1 MPKIITDFTTHQIG
15 EAINN
20 DQMLYADQLAREE
33 INRHVDRLDAIE
45 SGTPYVTCST
55 PGGTAAKVV
64 AIQDFT
70 LKAHWPIVIYFT
82 YGFTTTQPTLKIN
95 DEEAKPIWLYG
106 APIAPHKVHDHTVL
120 SMVYDGTRY
129 NVTSILYMGESMVS
143 GAVDLDLPSGILW
156 ADHNVGAATPQ
167 AVGLYFSFGNVIGH
181 AEGEGYNF
189 DQTTYDNS
197 TPGAALT
204 GDIAVGDTY
213 DAARHNMGGNWRLPT
228 KEEFQELY
236 NNCDCIWIE
245 ENGMPGRRFTSRLNG
260 NSIFF
265 PAAGRYVSTTLY
277 DRGTIG
283 YYWENSLKS
292 DTLGYCLYFNSSNV
306 DPADFYF
313 RNYGY
318 PVRAVQ

>member
-1 MPKIITDFTTHQIG
+1 MPKIITNFHTHQIG
-15 EAINN
+15 EGINN
-20 DQMLYADQLAREE
+20 DEMLYGDQLARDE

-106 APIAPHKVHDHTVL
+106 APITPHKVHDHTVL

-143 GAVDLDLPSGILW
+143 GAIDLDLPSGILW
-156 ADHNVGAATPQ
+156 ADHNVGAATPE
-167 AVGLYFSFGNVIGH
+167 APGLYFSWGNVIGH
-181 AEGEGYNF
+181 AEGSEYTF
-189 DQTTYDNS
+189 DQTTYNS
-197 TPGAALT
+197 TPGAALDA
-204 GDIAVGDTY
+204 DIAVGDTY
-213 DAARHNMGGNWRLPT
+213 DMARHNMGSPWRLPT

-236 NNCDCIWIE
+236 DNCDCIWIE
-245 ENGMPGRRFTSRLNG
+245 ENGMNGRRFTSRLNG

-265 PAAGRYVSTTLY
+265 PAAGGYFNRSFY
-277 DRGTIG
+277 DRGTTG
-283 YYWENSLKS
+283 YYWASSLYSATNGYSLYIDSS
-292 DTLGYCLYFNSSNV
+292 DV
-306 DPADFYF
+306 
-313 RNYGY
+313 Y
-318 PVRAVQ
+318 PQRSYSRYDGFSVRAVQ

>member
-1 MPKIITDFTTHQIG
+1 MPKIITNFHTHQIG
-15 EAINN
+15 EGINN
-20 DQMLYADQLAREE
+20 DEMLYGDQLARDE

-106 APIAPHKVHDHTVL
+106 APITPHKVHDHTVL

-143 GAVDLDLPSGILW
+143 GAVDLDLPSGLLW
-156 ADHNVGAATPQ
+156 ADHNVGAATPE
-167 AVGLYFSFGNVIGH
+167 AAGLYFSWGNVIGH
-181 AEGEGYNF
+181 AEGSGYNF
-189 DQTTYDNS
+189 DQTTYNS
-197 TPGAALT
+197 TPGAALDA
-204 GDIAVGDTY
+204 DIAVGDTY
-213 DAARHNMGGNWRLPT
+213 DMARHNMGSPWRLPT

-236 NNCDCIWIE
+236 DNCDCIWIE

-265 PAAGRYVSTTLY
+265 PAAGDYSGTTLY
-277 DRGTIG
+277 LRGTLGFYWASSLYSATNG
-283 YYWENSLKS
+283 YNL
-292 DTLGYCLYFNSSNV
+292 DFNSSDVN
-306 DPADFYF
+306 PQNHYNRFLGF
-313 RNYGY
+313 S
-318 PVRAVQ
+318 VRAVQ

>member
-1 MPKIITDFTTHQIG
+1 MPKIITDFSTHQIG

-20 DQMLYADQLAREE
+20 DAMLYADQLARDE
-33 INRHVDRLDAIE
+33 INRHVDRLDVIE

-55 PGGTAAKVV
+55 PGATKDKVV

-70 LKAHWPIVIYFT
+70 LKAHWQIVIYFT

-106 APIAPHKVHDHTVL
+106 APITPNKVHDHTVL

-129 NVTSILYMGESMVS
+129 NVTSILYIGESMVS
-143 GAVDLDLPSGILW
+143 GAVDLDLPSGLLW
-156 ADHNVGAATPQ
+156 ADHNVGAATPE
-167 AVGLYFSFGNVIGH
+167 AAGLYFSWGNVTGH
-181 AEGEGYNF
+181 AEGSGYSF
-189 DQTTYDNS
+189 DQTTYDS

-213 DAARHNMGGNWRLPT
+213 DMARHNMGSHWRLPT

-236 NNCDCIWIE
+236 DNCDSIWIE

-265 PAAGRYVSTTLY
+265 PAAGYFYGTTLNG
-277 DRGTIG
+277 RGTVGSYWASSLASATNG
-283 YYWENSLKS
+283 Y
-292 DTLGYCLYFNSSNV
+292 GLYFNSSGV
-306 DPADFYF
+306 DPQY
-313 RNYGY
+313 YGNRFFGFS
-318 PVRAVQ
+318 VRAVQ